1 MTITLTIPRAALAV
15 MASKTPSAAYLELTD
30 RGRLPLLELMT
41 FGMFNFPISE
51 GATFDADRVVA
62 YVSTWE
68 AGYTTLCAVA
78 GNDARLVHSA
88 ANVAIMD
95 PVDALEFFKA
105 HRPEGGVN
113 HDRQ

>member
-78 GNDARLVHSA
+78 GNDARLVSA
-88 ANVAIMD
+88 ANVAIMSAD
-95 PVDALEFFKA
+95 DALVFFKA
-105 HRPEGGVN
+105 HWPAKA
-113 HDRQ
+113 